1 MGYSPWEIWDILRGR
16 FKIFSVEDLRYS
28 LWEIWDTHRER
39 FGIFYVGDLG
49 YSPWEIWDIR
59 RGRFEIFYCGRFGI
73 FYVGNFIFY
82 VGENIFLDSF
92 SDCAEDSD
100 ALRKKG
106 MNRAKTRIK
115 RKMCKWMEIIG
126 IILRARNFSK
136 KSNARL
142 QFT

>member
-1 MGYSPWEIWDILRGR
+1 M
-16 FKIFSVEDLRYS
+16 
-28 LWEIWDTHRER
+28 
-39 FGIFYVGDLG
+39 
-49 YSPWEIWDIR
+49 
-59 RGRFEIFYCGRFGI
+59 
-73 FYVGNFIFY
+73 GNFIFY

-106 MNRAKTRIK
+106 MNRANRRRN

-136 KSNARL
+136 KSSARL

>member
-1 MGYSPWEIWDILRGR
+1 MGDLRYSTVGYFDILLWEIWDILRG
-16 FKIFSVEDLRYS
+16 K
-28 LWEIWDTHRER
+28 
-39 FGIFYVGDLG
+39 FY
-49 YSPWEIWDIR
+49 
-59 RGRFEIFYCGRFGI
+59 
-73 FYVGNFIFY
+73 IFY

-106 MNRAKTRIK
+106 MNRANRRIK

-136 KSNARL
+136 KSSARL

>member
-1 MGYSPWEIWDILRGR
+1 MGGSRYSPWDIWDILDGRFEIFYVGDLRYFMWDIWDILRGR
-16 FKIFSVEDLRYS
+16 GKFD
-28 LWEIWDTHRER
+28 
-39 FGIFYVGDLG
+39 
-49 YSPWEIWDIR
+49 
-59 RGRFEIFYCGRFGI
+59 
-73 FYVGNFIFY
+73 IFY

-106 MNRAKTRIK
+106 MNRANRRIK

-126 IILRARNFSK
+126 IILPARNFSK